1 MVEKNMQLFFF
12 VTAQNA
18 IFQTLPKFLQENVQ
32 KRPLFYSFDNYF
44 CKNVL
49 IYF

>member
-12 VTAQNA
+12 ITAQNA
-18 IFQTLPKFLQENVQ
+18 ISQILLKFLQENVW

-44 CKNVL
+44 CKN
-49 IYF
+49 IPI